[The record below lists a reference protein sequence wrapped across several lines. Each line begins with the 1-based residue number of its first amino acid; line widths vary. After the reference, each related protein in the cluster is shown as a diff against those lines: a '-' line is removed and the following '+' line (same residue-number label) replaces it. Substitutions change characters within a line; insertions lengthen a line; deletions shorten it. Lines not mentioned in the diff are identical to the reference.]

1 MSGQRQPI
9 ELVLAN
15 GKKHLTKAEIE
26 ARRASEIGP
35 LDGDLTPPAFLT
47 KKQKVEFTRIAG
59 QLSELKIM
67 GETDVDALAR
77 YVVANTFYV
86 NAVKKLRSKEVRDDP
101 ELFESWLKIQE
112 KFFKQARS
120 SATDLGLTISSRCKL
135 VVPATD
141 KTEEKV
147 NKFTKFV
154 KRPAVENG

>member
-67 GETDVDALAR
+67 GETDVDAL
-77 YVVANTFYV
+77 VVQLEQAHAH
-86 NAVKKLRSKEVRDDP
+86 AVAQIEAFAAQGP
-101 ELFESWLKIQE
+101 EGRGSG
-112 KFFKQARS
+112 A
-120 SATDLGLTISSRCKL
+120 
-135 VVPATD
+135 
-141 KTEEKV
+141 
-147 NKFTKFV
+147 
-154 KRPAVENG
+154 